1 MALYSSRPTLPHIVV
16 CYIHGSSQESTFQI
30 RQGQFSPQG
39 LHHFVYIDIDSTAPR
54 HSALRL
60 FLLCPLHFHAFVM
73 VIPLSTVMVYSV
85 LSGVLFVRLW
95 VPGLGIR
102 DGFHHWKNRSWIT
115 YHFGWAGKGGLFLE
129 IYDMNS
135 ICHCLYQE

>member
-1 MALYSSRPTLPHIVV
+1 
-16 CYIHGSSQESTFQI
+16 
-30 RQGQFSPQG
+30 
-39 LHHFVYIDIDSTAPR
+39 
-54 HSALRL
+54 
-60 FLLCPLHFHAFVM
+60 M

-129 IYDMNS
+129 IYDMIQFVTAYTRNEML
-135 ICHCLYQE
+135 HYGD